1 MPQNLVSVAISNDE
15 AAQLR
20 DAVTQLVGAL
30 QPKTIALDND
40 ARRELL
46 KMGGKSEAFGRQVFT
61 VLQQNRQLVPPSLG
75 LDDAAQDW
83 HTLDALR
90 PLLADLEQLVERL
103 RDTEMALRSDLMV
116 FNYEGYALLKVVGK
130 QQGLDGQLKD
140 LGMRFQ
146 RNGRKEAIPPAA

>member
-83 HTLDALR
+83 HTLDTLR

-140 LGMRFQ
+140 LAMRFQ
-146 RNGRKEAIPPAA
+146 RNGRKEAIPATA

>member
-1 MPQNLVSVAISNDE
+1 MPQNLVSVAINNDE

-46 KMGGKSEAFGRQVFT
+46 KMGGKSEAFGRQVFN

-83 HTLDALR
+83 HTLDTLR
-90 PLLADLEQLVERL
+90 PLLADLERLVERL

-140 LGMRFQ
+140 LAMRFQ
-146 RNGRKEAIPPAA
+146 RAARKEASTAAA